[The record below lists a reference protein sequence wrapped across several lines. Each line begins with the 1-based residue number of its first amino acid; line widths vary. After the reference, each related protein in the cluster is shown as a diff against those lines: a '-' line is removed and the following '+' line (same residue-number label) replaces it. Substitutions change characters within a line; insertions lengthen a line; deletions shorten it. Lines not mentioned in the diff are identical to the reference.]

1 VIPREAREALH
12 LKAGH
17 KLLVSVRGDCLIVL
31 QKPTKFSAAIRGIGA
46 GSYPPDYRRK
56 ERESWD

>member
-1 VIPREAREALH
+1 MIPREAREALH
-12 LKAGH
+12 LKAGD
-17 KLLVSVRGDCLIVL
+17 KLLVAVRGDCLIVL

-46 GSYPPDYRRK
+46 GSYPADDLGK